1 MKRALLPAWSGLK
14 PVIGMVHL
22 APLPG
27 SPRARDRMK
36 SVRSAALRDTE
47 ALIQGGVHGII
58 LENFGDA
65 PFFPGPVPPHTVAQ
79 MTSLAWEIRRQV
91 DIPLGIN
98 VLRNDGRAALAV
110 AHAVGADFIRVNIL
124 AGARVT
130 DQGIIEGIA
139 HDLLRDR
146 HVLDAESISIFADV
160 QVKHSAPL
168 AEYGLKEDVEDV
180 IQRAGAD
187 AVIVSGSGTGKA
199 VDPDMLRQVAEAAGE
214 APVLAGSGLTPSLI
228 PLIAHLADGFIVG
241 TYIKRDGKVF
251 NPVDPNRVRELVS
264 SLPRA

>member
-1 MKRALLPAWSGLK
+1 
-14 PVIGMVHL
+14 
-22 APLPG
+22 
-27 SPRARDRMK
+27 
-36 SVRSAALRDTE
+36 
-47 ALIQGGVHGII
+47 
-58 LENFGDA
+58 
-65 PFFPGPVPPHTVAQ
+65 
-79 MTSLAWEIRRQV
+79 MTSLAGEIRRQV
-91 DIPLGIN
+91 DIPLGVN

-199 VDPDMLRQVAEAAGE
+199 VDPDQLRQVVAAAGE
-214 APVLAGSGLTPSLI
+214 APVLAGSGLTPALI
-228 PLIAHLADGFIVG
+228 PAIAPLADGFIVG

-251 NPVDPNRVRELVS
+251 NPVDPDRVRELVS